1 MAIDRI
7 AAITALL
14 GETAAAHGVYEATVL
29 NGVYHKEWAVWYAA
43 YAVDHGIGD
52 LIGHAVSADELA
64 RFLVTTN
71 VDFEATQPKPTEPW
85 AAYTAGRIAAAL

>member
-14 GETAAAHGVYEATVL
+14 AETSAAHGVYEATVL
-29 NGVYHKEWAVWYAA
+29 NGVYHKEWADWYAA

-52 LIGHAVSADELA
+52 LIGHAVTTDALA
-64 RFLVTTN
+64 GFLVATN
-71 VDFEATQPKPTEPW
+71 VELEQADPKPAEPW
-85 AAYTAGRIAAAL
+85 AAYTAGRIAATL